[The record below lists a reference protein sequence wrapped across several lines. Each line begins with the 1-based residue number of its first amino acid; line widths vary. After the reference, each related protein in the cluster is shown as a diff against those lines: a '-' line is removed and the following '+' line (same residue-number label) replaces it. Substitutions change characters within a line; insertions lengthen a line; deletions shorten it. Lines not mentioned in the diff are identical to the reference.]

1 VPTPATRRPR
11 RFAATQDPSATLA
24 GSTMVSASGPFAV
37 RARSARRGA
46 QARPCPASGAWRS
59 TPGVTQ
65 QCADRTRPRVPAGRG
80 GRRHRSRHRAGPFA
94 VCRAPL
100 RTCAGHGSP
109 AGLTVTARAGSGHQ
123 LLLAVRWAQF
133 RLPSSGCPGVRATPR
148 PARTCAAAIA
158 AALRRWRRSRRR
170 ARRGSQRAAAVQHKW
185 TTRSPHDGQNQD
197 LHRYLR
203 RFGCYLVGRARASAR
218 TAARGFANVRMD

>member
-1 VPTPATRRPR
+1 MRGRCE
-11 RFAATQDPSATLA
+11 
-24 GSTMVSASGPFAV
+24 
-37 RARSARRGA
+37 ARRGRGGGCCA
-46 QARPCPASGAWRS
+46 SVREFAARAEGRKHAPARRRAHGARRW
-59 TPGVTQ
+59 GFTQ